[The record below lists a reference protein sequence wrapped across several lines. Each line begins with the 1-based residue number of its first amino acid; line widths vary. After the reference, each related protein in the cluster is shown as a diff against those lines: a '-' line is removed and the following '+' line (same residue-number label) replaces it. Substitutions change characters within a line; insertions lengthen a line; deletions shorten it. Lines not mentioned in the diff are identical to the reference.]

1 MKKTRHYRLSQFM
14 LTLAAGFSVYGH
26 PLCGND

>member
-1 MKKTRHYRLSQFM
+1 MKNARHTQLSQFM

-26 PLCGND
+26 FLCGND